1 MRLLVPQ
8 DQYITNLELK
18 QCLMSVFGNL
28 EGFKE
33 LREGSIKQI
42 SGESQEF
49 AVFSNHHTLK
59 SSQTY

>member
-1 MRLLVPQ
+1 M
-8 DQYITNLELK
+8 T
-18 QCLMSVFGNL
+18 VFGDL
-28 EGFKE
+28 EGFKA